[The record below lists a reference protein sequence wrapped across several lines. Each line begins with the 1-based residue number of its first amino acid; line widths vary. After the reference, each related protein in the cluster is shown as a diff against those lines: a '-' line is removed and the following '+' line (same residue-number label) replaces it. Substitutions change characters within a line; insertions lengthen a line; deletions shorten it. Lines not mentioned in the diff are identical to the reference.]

1 MNDLLQSNDN
11 EKPVDCNVDF
21 NLLMQNFTQPETK
34 KEPKVSKNR
43 AHFNI
48 TDFYEL
54 RKIKYTLEF

>member
-1 MNDLLQSNDN
+1 MQGMNQDYSNF
-11 EKPVDCNVDF
+11 EEP
-21 NLLMQNFTQPETK
+21 K

-43 AHFNI
+43 AHFNL